1 MLAAAS
7 GVPWGKPKH
16 SREQMDDD
24 HRGRN
29 VPVSGSM
36 SGRLMWFDM
45 SSIQARFPCSAVALS
60 VGSQRKYMPE
70 LCSSGTAVD
79 TSSTGASSAFVVRAA
94 AAPAGSAGATLTSL
108 SSVCGCR
115 GFDCTT
121 RTPFLLPQQPMPFQ
135 NVESKALTARLPM
148 FTTIFS
154 SSSCKPRS
162 GSHARRWHHLFAPR
176 ASGQYYA

>member
-1 MLAAAS
+1 
-7 GVPWGKPKH
+7 
-16 SREQMDDD
+16 MDDD

-79 TSSTGASSAFVVRAA
+79 ASSTGAMSAFVVRAA

-121 RTPFLLPQQPMPFQ
+121 RTPFLLPQQPMAFQ
-135 NVESKALTARLPM
+135 NVESNALTARLPM
-148 FTTIFS
+148 LTTIFS
-154 SSSCKPRS
+154 SSSSSFFTAALFTAVR
-162 GSHARRWHHLFAPR
+162 HARALMHGGGFWLFAPR
-176 ASGQYYA
+176 ASGQYYQYYA